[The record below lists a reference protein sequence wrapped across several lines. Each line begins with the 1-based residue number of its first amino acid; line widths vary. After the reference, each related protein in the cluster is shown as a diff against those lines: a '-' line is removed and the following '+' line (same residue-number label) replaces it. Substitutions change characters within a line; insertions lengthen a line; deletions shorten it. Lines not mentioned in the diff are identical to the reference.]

1 MARYDKYEPFS
12 GGFRAPLAADTPKT
26 TPGNPQGVSL
36 DVNGRVLVSGAPSH
50 SGYKGIICLTQDK
63 KAADIVDTMTDGEV
77 VEFAG
82 AAGTN
87 YFIDAATGDLVAG
100 TGADTMTPPA
110 AAGSV
115 YVGFTVEAT
124 RLVVRV
130 AR

>member
-12 GGFRAPLAADTPKT
+12 GGFRAPLAANRAKT
-26 TPGNPQGVSL
+26 TPGNPIGVAL
-36 DVNGRVLVSGAPSH
+36 DVNGRIVTGAVGH
-50 SGYKGIICLTQDK
+50 SGYKGILVLTQDK
-63 KAADIVDTMTDGEV
+63 VAGDIVDNMTDGEV
-77 VEFAG
+77 VEFTG
-82 AAGTN
+82 VAGTN
-87 YFIDAATGDLVAG
+87 YFIDGGTGALVAG
-100 TGADTMTPPA
+100 TGADTMTPPV